1 METRYFIM
9 SHTKRLPM
17 IRRRFTITAFTGR
30 TLVPAILAVAALAG
44 CRAQGGKEPP
54 ARWKVV
60 DLRTAV
66 QTDSCCP
73 AAAAAGMALLAAG
86 DMAMPGNSLRIAIG
100 CRPATSGIEIASLL
114 ELKLFPRTP
123 ESETFENARSD
134 FIFDCDDA
142 LVSAGASI
150 FELVSEV
157 ARIQAISTISDD
169 ELCAIVSNRAGPA
182 PFAIL
187 MRALEELAVRNN
199 STCVADVE
207 KLALSSSGDL
217 ALRAIG
223 TLGRLKDPR
232 TVLTLGRLTLSDN
245 PVIPWAATQA
255 IADIGGPDAIRA
267 LEIIAGQS
275 TTAALA
281 SEAASLAKS
290 LRQRDR

>member
-9 SHTKRLPM
+9 SHTKRVPM
-17 IRRRFTITAFTGR
+17 MPRRFAISASICRTMMAIILIGTTIPGCSAPKPGKPTAH
-30 TLVPAILAVAALAG
+30 
-44 CRAQGGKEPP
+44 
-54 ARWKVV
+54 WKVT
-60 DLRTAV
+60 DLRTAI
-66 QTDSCCP
+66 QDENCCP

-86 DMAMPGNSLRIAIG
+86 DMAMPGNSLRLAIG
-100 CRPATSGIEIASLL
+100 CRSAGTGTEIASIL
-114 ELKLFPRTP
+114 ELKVFARTP
-123 ESETFENARSD
+123 ESETFENARAD
-134 FIFDCDDA
+134 TIFDCDDA
-142 LVSAGASI
+142 LVSASASI
-150 FELVSEV
+150 FELIREVSE
-157 ARIQAISTISDD
+157 IQAVAKATDHD
-169 ELCAIVSNRAGPA
+169 LCAIVSRRSGHV

-187 MRALEELAVRNN
+187 MRALEELAARNN

-245 PVIPWAATQA
+245 PAIPWAATQA